1 MDVFW
6 RRRSLLC
13 CQLVHVTPGSVAIVH
28 LGYKRLWR
36 EWAETGHSYYTHCS
50 NNSIRVW
57 FETLVGPSPTLT
69 HLLHSYRVIIRRI
82 LDATIHCQSIM
93 WPLHLTRVAVFEKR
107 FETATKSQILAFL
120 QDSEQELRLSP
131 VVTKVEQDQNDPA
144 WFTVTDSLPM
154 MWGIKTTTT
163 FRCYSEKVDLE
174 QEQGTNNVVWAGM
187 GTWLRCERRVE
198 ERDAPPGAASSQK
211 EVWIREKVVVKV
223 RRSW

>member
-1 MDVFW
+1 
-6 RRRSLLC
+6 
-13 CQLVHVTPGSVAIVH
+13 
-28 LGYKRLWR
+28 
-36 EWAETGHSYYTHCS
+36 
-50 NNSIRVW
+50 
-57 FETLVGPSPTLT
+57 
-69 HLLHSYRVIIRRI
+69 
-82 LDATIHCQSIM
+82 M

-211 EVWIREKVVVKV
+211 EVWIREKVVVKGLLFLMPYIYRTMV
-223 RRSW
+223 KTHEVTLNLIEPRALKQYYASQEFLA